1 MRLSDYECV
10 RVLSE
15 EGAFSA
21 AAQRLGMTQPGLSI
35 LIARLEKQCGVKL
48 VDRAAKPLKLTPEGV
63 KWIEV
68 EAQIEALRENRRR
81 YFEDLNRLEGGSI
94 TIGANACRSVTM
106 LPETLREFVSRYPAV
121 RVHLCEV
128 HPGACS
134 DRLERGDFDF
144 SVTLESCLSEKMLY
158 RTVADEQVVVAVPP
172 QVDASR
178 LSTGHTFCDRPVFD
192 FEPAADERFILLD
205 RGIKF
210 HDLFLDVCHKHGLE
224 PDILLETES
233 ITTVMELVRQGL
245 GFGVVPDVIARRM
258 PETTVQFLSI
268 QHVMPMNR
276 VVVAWMKDRYL
287 SRAAQTFIDMLCEHF
302 RAWNTQFMT
311 EPARGED
318 APYCARAGVRSAA
331 E

>member
-1 MRLSDYECV
+1 MS
-10 RVLSE
+10 
-15 EGAFSA
+15 
-21 AAQRLGMTQPGLSI
+21 
-35 LIARLEKQCGVKL
+35 
-48 VDRAAKPLKLTPEGV
+48 
-63 KWIEV
+63 W
-68 EAQIEALRENRRR
+68 
-81 YFEDLNRLEGGSI
+81 
-94 TIGANACRSVTM
+94 
-106 LPETLREFVSRYPAV
+106 YPAV

-128 HPGACS
+128 SSGACS

-192 FEPAADERFILLD
+192 FEAAADERFILLD
-205 RGIKF
+205 RGIKI
-210 HDLFLDVCHKHGLE
+210 HDLILDVCHKHGLE

-268 QHVMPMNR
+268 QHVLPMNR

-318 APYCARAGVRSAA
+318 APYCARAGVRSAV